1 VAEMAYV
8 VAATW
13 RAREGEEDAIVRI
26 LEAVVPLARGE
37 PACRLFQAHR
47 SADNPREFFLYE
59 QYDDEAGFQAHLAT
73 DAFQTHVL
81 DDAVP
86 RLEHRARVFYITM
99 D

>member
-1 VAEMAYV
+1 MAYV

-13 RAREGEEDAIVRI
+13 RAREGEQDAIARL
-26 LEAVVPLARGE
+26 LETAVPIFRAE

-47 SADNPREFFLYE
+47 STDDPREFFLYE
-59 QYDDEAGFQAHLAT
+59 QYDDEAGFQAHIAME
-73 DAFQTHVL
+73 AFQRHVL

-86 RLEHRARVFYITM
+86 RLEHRARAFYDTM